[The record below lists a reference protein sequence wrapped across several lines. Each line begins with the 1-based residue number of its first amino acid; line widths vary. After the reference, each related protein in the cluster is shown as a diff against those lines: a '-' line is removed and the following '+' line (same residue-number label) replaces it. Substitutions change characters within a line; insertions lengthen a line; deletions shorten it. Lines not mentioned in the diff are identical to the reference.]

1 MSSSLAKLLQMIKH
15 PIRRFLGLTVLY
27 SVIILGI
34 FLLQFRSETAISQTF
49 SGLRLHLVE
58 TQSDANQRILK
69 NTFQSTYKGLS
80 LLADEQNPVI
90 ITTLDGRQLPVSLL
104 SWQESSPLNFTL
116 FFQQD
121 VAVRFSVNPDDSSD
135 FLSVEAILPENVSD
149 VSIPYKPASGYL
161 VTEQDAR
168 RIVISSKTQ
177 QYEAT
182 AHQITDQRLVMS
194 GREQLATYSTLDS
207 PNSFEFSMAIA
218 LPLAAVGM
226 AKGGVA
232 WGAAGA
238 LLGSTIG
245 EAAALLYMMWQH
257 RRAAKGEG
265 TLQKES
271 EEMLHGKT
279 IAQRLIAVSIP
290 ITLGACIVP
299 LAGFIDSVMLTQL
312 MEKAGMAAEDALIR
326 YGAYSGPVLTLINVP
341 TALAMA
347 MSTNLVPS
355 IASGLARGDMDYVKR
370 ETATGLRLATVIG
383 FPCSIGMSLLAKPLL
398 YLCYRGSYT
407 GPQLDVAAELL
418 TVSSLTIVLF
428 TMVQAT
434 SGILQGAG
442 KQRIPMYTLLIG
454 VVLKIALNYTLVG
467 IPGVDIHGAPWASLL
482 CYTASMIPNLYFVCK
497 HTGYR
502 FHLMDVLVK
511 PLGCSAVMGGV
522 VFALWHFLFGD
533 PGKLHGAWLLVG
545 ILLCVIAGVAV
556 YAALAIFTKTIRK
569 EDLPGKVRR
578 FLK

>member
-1 MSSSLAKLLQMIKH
+1 MTQKQKSLI
-15 PIRRFLGLTVLY
+15 GGV
-27 SVIILGI
+27 SILGI
-34 FLLQFRSETAISQTF
+34 AGLICKIVGVLYRIPLAHLIGPTGMGIYHKVFPAYNLLLTISSAGIPVAISRMVSHYVTKDQPGNAKRIFRMALSMLCALGLITTVLLMVFSSSVAAWQGTKAASAGYLCIAPSLFCVCAMSAYRGYMQGKRHMLPTAISQ
-49 SGLRLHLVE
+49 L
-58 TQSDANQRILK
+58 I
-69 NTFQSTYKGLS
+69 
-80 LLADEQNPVI
+80 EQV
-90 ITTLDGRQLPVSLL
+90 GKV
-104 SWQESSPLNFTL
+104 
-116 FFQQD
+116 
-121 VAVRFSVNPDDSSD
+121 
-135 FLSVEAILPENVSD
+135 
-149 VSIPYKPASGYL
+149 
-161 VTEQDAR
+161 
-168 RIVISSKTQ
+168 
-177 QYEAT
+177 
-182 AHQITDQRLVMS
+182 
-194 GREQLATYSTLDS
+194 
-207 PNSFEFSMAIA
+207 AIA

-290 ITLGACIVP
+290 STLGACIVP

-407 GPQLDVAAELL
+407 APQLDVAAELL
-418 TVSSLTIVLF
+418 TISSLTIVLF

-502 FHLMDVLVK
+502 FHLIDVLVK

-522 VFALWHFLFGD
+522 VFALWHLLFGD

-569 EDLPGKVRR
+569 EDVPAKLRR
-578 FLK
+578 FFK

>member
-1 MSSSLAKLLQMIKH
+1 MTQKQKSLI
-15 PIRRFLGLTVLY
+15 GGV
-27 SVIILGI
+27 SILGI
-34 FLLQFRSETAISQTF
+34 AGLICKVVGVLYRIPLAHLIGPTGMGIYHKVFPAYNLLLTISSAGIPVAISRMVSHYVTKDQPGNANRIFRMALSMLCALGLITTVLLMVFSGSVAAWQGTKDASAGYLCIAPSLFCVCAMSAYRGYMQGKRRMLPTAISQ
-49 SGLRLHLVE
+49 L
-58 TQSDANQRILK
+58 I
-69 NTFQSTYKGLS
+69 
-80 LLADEQNPVI
+80 EQV
-90 ITTLDGRQLPVSLL
+90 GK
-104 SWQESSPLNFTL
+104 
-116 FFQQD
+116 
-121 VAVRFSVNPDDSSD
+121 VAV
-135 FLSVEAILPENVSD
+135 
-149 VSIPYKPASGYL
+149 
-161 VTEQDAR
+161 
-168 RIVISSKTQ
+168 
-177 QYEAT
+177 
-182 AHQITDQRLVMS
+182 
-194 GREQLATYSTLDS
+194 
-207 PNSFEFSMAIA
+207 A
-218 LPLAAVGM
+218 LPLAAIGM
-226 AKGGVA
+226 AKGGFA

-245 EAAALLYMMWQH
+245 EAAALIYMMVQH
-257 RRAAKGEG
+257 KQSVKGED
-265 TLQKES
+265 TLQRES

-326 YGAYSGPVLTLINVP
+326 YGSYSGPVLTLINVP

-355 IASGLARGDMDYVKR
+355 IASGLARGDMEYVKK
-370 ETATGLRLATVIG
+370 ETATGLRMATVIG

-442 KQRIPMYTLLIG
+442 KQRIPMYTLLVG
-454 VVLKIALNYTLVG
+454 VGLKIALNYTLVG

-502 FHLMDVLVK
+502 MNIMDVLVK
-511 PLGCSAVMGGV
+511 PLGCSALMGGV
-522 VFALWHFLFGD
+522 VFGLWHLLFGD
-533 PGKLHGAWLLVG
+533 PGKLHGAWLLAG
-545 ILLCVIAGVAV
+545 ILLCVLAGVIV
-556 YAALAIFTKTIRK
+556 YAVCAIVTKTIRR
-569 EDLPGKVRR
+569 EDVPSKLRR
-578 FLK
+578 FFK

>member
-1 MSSSLAKLLQMIKH
+1 PGGGTAM
-15 PIRRFLGLTVLY
+15 LTVRQVAQ
-27 SVIILGI
+27 VIVGAAEKSKGAKAWPI
-34 FLLQFRSETAISQTF
+34 STAISQ
-49 SGLRLHLVE
+49 L
-58 TQSDANQRILK
+58 I
-69 NTFQSTYKGLS
+69 
-80 LLADEQNPVI
+80 EQV
-90 ITTLDGRQLPVSLL
+90 GKV
-104 SWQESSPLNFTL
+104 
-116 FFQQD
+116 
-121 VAVRFSVNPDDSSD
+121 
-135 FLSVEAILPENVSD
+135 
-149 VSIPYKPASGYL
+149 
-161 VTEQDAR
+161 
-168 RIVISSKTQ
+168 
-177 QYEAT
+177 
-182 AHQITDQRLVMS
+182 
-194 GREQLATYSTLDS
+194 
-207 PNSFEFSMAIA
+207 AIA
-218 LPLAAVGM
+218 LPLAAIGM
-226 AKGGVA
+226 AKGGVI

-407 GPQLDVAAELL
+407 APQLDVAAELL
-418 TVSSLTIVLF
+418 TISSLTIVLF

-569 EDLPGKVRR
+569 EDVPAKLRR
-578 FLK
+578 FFK